1 MWRRWWRC
9 IDRHDRNVFTH
20 GHCTSTPVAEAS
32 RSAKANRSL
41 PSARWTDA
49 VGRLHQACPW
59 LDGLVLQIAILLYS
73 GVSALDAVGPWE
85 VLSYLPDVEIRFVG
99 REVGPIVAEGGA
111 LLMATTHALSETLSP
126 DIVLVPGGSDTPR
139 RMLDDDL
146 LEWLRG
152 VHRTTHWTTS
162 VCTGSLILAA
172 AGILKGVPATTHWAR
187 LGTLRIMGARPEPA
201 QRVVRGGKVLTAAG
215 VSAGIDLA
223 LWLAGEIAGR
233 ERAEAIQL
241 VI

>member
-1 MWRRWWRC
+1 
-9 IDRHDRNVFTH
+9 
-20 GHCTSTPVAEAS
+20 
-32 RSAKANRSL
+32 
-41 PSARWTDA
+41 
-49 VGRLHQACPW
+49 
-59 LDGLVLQIAILLYS
+59 LQIAILLYS

-111 LLMATTHALSETLSP
+111 LLMAITHSLSETLSP

-139 RMLDDDL
+139 QMLDDDL
-146 LEWLRG
+146 LEWLRD
-152 VHRTTHWTTS
+152 VHRTTQWTTS

-187 LGTLRIMGARPEPA
+187 LSTLRIMGARPEPS
-201 QRVVRGGKVLTAAG
+201 QRVVCSGKVVTAAG

-241 VI
+241 VIEYAPQPPFNSGRVSNATADVKRLARTLQDERTSNDQGRLISKIAWRRLIDFVRTGH